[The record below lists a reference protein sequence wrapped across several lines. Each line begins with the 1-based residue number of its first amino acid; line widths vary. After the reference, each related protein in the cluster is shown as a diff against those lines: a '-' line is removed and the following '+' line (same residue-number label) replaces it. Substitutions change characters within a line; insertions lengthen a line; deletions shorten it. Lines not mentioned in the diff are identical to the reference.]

1 MRKTRFWG
9 TPGMI
14 GENFFIRSFI
24 LSPSASSSITK
35 KVPEPVYM
43 AKRESLFDKAQ
54 VPLYTTFDMAFH
66 KLLA

>member
-35 KVPEPVYM
+35 KVPEPGYVS
-43 AKRESLFDKAQ
+43 AKEEQKF
-54 VPLYTTFDMAFH
+54 
-66 KLLA
+66 